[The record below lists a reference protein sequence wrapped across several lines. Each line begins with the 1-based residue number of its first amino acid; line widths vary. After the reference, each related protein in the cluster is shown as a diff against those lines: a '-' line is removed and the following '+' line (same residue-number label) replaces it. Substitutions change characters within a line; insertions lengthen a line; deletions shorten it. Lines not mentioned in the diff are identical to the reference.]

1 MGAHACHAY
10 ASLIIHKNPKA
21 SRQKDW
27 GVL

>member
-21 SRQKDW
+21 SRQNDCI
-27 GVL
+27 VL